1 MHILLTGG
9 TGFIGRNLCAKF
21 QALEHDVSVLT
32 RDVENAQKILPPS
45 RLTKIKCYHIDNDLA
60 RLPEIDAVIN
70 LAGHPIADARWFPS
84 VKKKIRSS
92 RIDLTEKLIQKLQ
105 DSIHRP
111 KVFIS
116 GSAIGYYGEHLEKCT
131 ETTPPGE
138 GFSAKLCQDW
148 ERVAMQAKNQL
159 GSRVCLIRT
168 GLVLGPKGGLLKK
181 LRMPFL
187 FCLGGKLGHGQQWMS
202 WIHLADYI
210 SIINWCLND
219 LRLAGP
225 INATS
230 PNPATNQEFTR
241 SYAKALKR
249 PALMTT
255 PAFILKLIFGKMAEE
270 LLLSGQKVIPQK
282 LIDRGFAFKYPDLLE
297 ALKKIEH

>member
-21 QALEHDVSVLT
+21 QALDHDVSVLT

-45 RLTKIKCYHIDNDLA
+45 RLTKVKCYHIDNDLA

-92 RIDLTEKLIQKLQ
+92 RIELTETLIQKLQ

-116 GSAIGYYGEHLEKCT
+116 GSAIGYYGDHSEKCT
-131 ETTPPGE
+131 EKTPPGE
-138 GFSAKLCQDW
+138 GFAAKLCQDW
-148 ERVAMQAKNQL
+148 EMAAMNAKNQL
-159 GSRVCLIRT
+159 GSRICLIRT
-168 GLVLGPKGGLLKK
+168 GLVLGPKCGLLKK
-181 LRMPFL
+181 LRLPFL
-187 FCLGGKLGHGQQWMS
+187 LCLGGKLGNGQQWMS

-210 SIINWCLND
+210 SIINLCLND

-249 PALMTT
+249 PAFMTT
-255 PAFILKLIFGKMAEE
+255 PAFVLKVIFGKMAEE

-282 LIDRGFAFKYPDLLE
+282 LIDRGFSFKYPDLLE